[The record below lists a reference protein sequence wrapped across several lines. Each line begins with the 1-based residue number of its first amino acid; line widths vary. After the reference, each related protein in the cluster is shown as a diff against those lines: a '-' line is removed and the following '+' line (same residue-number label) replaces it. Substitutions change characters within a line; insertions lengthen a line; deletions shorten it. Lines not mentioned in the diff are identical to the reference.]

1 MNNIG
6 RNGDAYYCD
15 LILSHGV
22 HVWNHCS
29 APHKTIQ
36 YYIIIKTKILPN
48 KIKNIALNLCTCFQC
63 LDAIQRATL
72 LLLICTICKGKVIF
86 LSQVS
91 LCMVFSTINPN
102 FIPI

>member
-48 KIKNIALNLCTCFQC
+48 KIKNIALKTLYLFPMPGCYSKSHPSSFNLYYLQ
-63 LDAIQRATL
+63 
-72 LLLICTICKGKVIF
+72 G
-86 LSQVS
+86 
-91 LCMVFSTINPN
+91 
-102 FIPI
+102 